1 MELSRECLHRSE
13 AAQLLKRIMLFQSER
28 AVNNK
33 RLERKHWNGSQ
44 FCRGYLCYNCTV
56 RPLPCLCRGGLVPH
70 PDL

>member
-33 RLERKHWNGSQ
+33 TGEEALEWLTVLSRL
-44 FCRGYLCYNCTV
+44 FML
-56 RPLPCLCRGGLVPH
+56 
-70 PDL
+70 

>member
-33 RLERKHWNGSQ
+33 TGEEALEW
-44 FCRGYLCYNCTV
+44 LTV
-56 RPLPCLCRGGLVPH
+56 LSVIYAITVLSGLFHVCAGEV
-70 PDL
+70 